1 MTHQVGQREGTPPIG
16 QLALVHRKPSVREV
30 MEVLDHDPDRSA
42 LFGKVAG
49 KRGFLDGDESNTALT
64 QYLRSAWAR

>member
-42 LFGKVAG
+42 LFGEIAV
-49 KRGFLDGDESNTALT
+49 KRGFFDEDELNTTLA
-64 QYLRSAWAR
+64 QYLRSA